1 MSHDSRNN
9 RHIVTPTAPPLHLCD
24 DSFSYVKYNNGPVH
38 PDNLSCHTPSKHVT
52 PPPDALDDEPEPSAP
67 PLEFMDKVRGYE
79 SASFEAVAIP
89 PPLET
94 SLKKSDSET
103 HRSPLP
109 SIPHLTEKEAREALL
124 KEVSTRCCYG
134 KTAARDM
141 AITEIKHSMAFHYTL
156 ETFTE
161 KRTTCWAF
169 GPYNGGPV
177 ERLDSGE
184 APFPWDIPSTPPSF
198 FKNHTIQLEVPY
210 TASVKVCHVCGGP
223 GRKRC
228 NTCSGKGYEYC
239 HHCHGDGF
247 SPLALRSATKDCLY
261 CTGSGQRKCWKC
273 GGEGMALCKVCSGT
287 GQIRCFIRLTIKWTN
302 HMDDHVVEKISN
314 LDDDKIRNVSGEV
327 VCQEEETNLLPLTHF
342 PDTTVSMASAQLLQN
357 HASSFPEEKVLKQ
370 RHKVSIVPVTSIHYK
385 WKNREGLFHIYGFEQ
400 RVYAPDYPQTC
411 CCCCIL

>member
-1 MSHDSRNN
+1 MDSISPDTISR
-9 RHIVTPTAPPLHLCD
+9 RSSYRRSVTPNRSLPARAAG
-24 DSFSYVKYNNGPVH
+24 SYKRQT
-38 PDNLSCHTPSKHVT
+38 SCRVT
-52 PPPDALDDEPEPSAP
+52 PPPDAVDDEPEPSAP
-67 PLEFMDKVRGYE
+67 PLELMDKVRGYE

-94 SLKKSDSET
+94 SLKKSESET

-109 SIPHLTEKEAREALL
+109 CIPHLTEKEAREALL
-124 KEVSTRCCYG
+124 KEVSTHFCYG
-134 KTAARDM
+134 KGAARDM

-169 GPYNGGPV
+169 EPYNGGPV
-177 ERLDSGE
+177 DRPDSGE
-184 APFPWDIPSTPPSF
+184 APFPWDIPSSPPSYF
-198 FKNHTIQLEVPY
+198 TNHAIQLEVPY
-210 TASVKVCHVCGGP
+210 TASIKVCHVCGGP

-228 NTCSGKGYEYC
+228 STCSGKGYEYC
-239 HHCHGDGF
+239 FHCHGDGT
-247 SPLALRSATKDCLY
+247 SSLAMRTATKDCLH

-273 GGEGMALCKVCSGT
+273 GGEGMAVCKVCSGT
-287 GQIRCFIRLTIKWTN
+287 GQIRCFIRLTIKWSN
-302 HMDDHVVEKISN
+302 HMDDHVVERVSN
-314 LDDDKIRNVSGEV
+314 LDDDKIRNVSGEI
-327 VCQEEETNLLPLTHF
+327 VCQEEETTVLPLTHF
-342 PDTTVSMASAQLLQN
+342 PDMTVSMASAQLLQN

-370 RHKVSIVPVTSIHYK
+370 RHKVSIVPVTSVRYK